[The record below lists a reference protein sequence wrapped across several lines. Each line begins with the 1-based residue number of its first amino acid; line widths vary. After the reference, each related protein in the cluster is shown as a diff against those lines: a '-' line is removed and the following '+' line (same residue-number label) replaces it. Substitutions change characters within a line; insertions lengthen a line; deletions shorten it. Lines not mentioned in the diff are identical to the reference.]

1 MNDSVKIEPRGG
13 AFGLYRLMFWSFDS
27 KRYEFPPFSE
37 FLRLRFG
44 DTALRPHSL
53 AECQRLRFRLLSE
66 FELTNVMIIITPY
79 PI

>member
-13 AFGLYRLMFWSFDS
+13 AVGLYRLLFWNHHS

-37 FLRLRFG
+37 FLRFRFG

-53 AECQRLRFRLLSE
+53 SVCQSLRSDLLQR
-66 FELTNVMIIITPY
+66 FAVIVIISPY

>member
-13 AFGLYRLMFWSFDS
+13 AVGLYRLLFWNYLS
-27 KRYEFPPFSE
+27 KRYEFPQFSE

-53 AECQRLRFRLLSE
+53 AVCQRLRFELLQLSAE
-66 FELTNVMIIITPY
+66 VVVIITPY

>member
-1 MNDSVKIEPRGG
+1 MNDSVKIEPHGG
-13 AFGLYRLMFWSFDS
+13 AVGLYRLLFWNHHS
-27 KRYEFPPFSE
+27 KRYEFPPFTE

-53 AECQRLRFRLLSE
+53 FVCQRLRSELLARSIE
-66 FELTNVMIIITPY
+66 VIVIISPY